1 MVKTWIFFHVWS
13 IHARRVLEEVVDMT
27 HCDPQEVIL
36 AWQNNDSSNDIYGY
50 VWKWG
55 IPPIIAI

>member
-1 MVKTWIFFHVWS
+1 MLRI
-13 IHARRVLEEVVDMT
+13 
-27 HCDPQEVIL
+27 QEKHTE
-36 AWQNNDSSNDIYGY
+36 YGY

>member
-1 MVKTWIFFHVWS
+1 MTVYEYIMQMEEDVDFFHDFFITLVP
-13 IHARRVLEEVVDMT
+13 I
-27 HCDPQEVIL
+27 
-36 AWQNNDSSNDIYGY
+36 GY

>member
-1 MVKTWIFFHVWS
+1 MVQI
-13 IHARRVLEEVVDMT
+13 
-27 HCDPQEVIL
+27 CDESDEHENVNQQPT
-36 AWQNNDSSNDIYGY
+36 YGY